1 MEFGVSLLRLFCHA
15 FSARYGV
22 VFRPCILHLVG
33 HHHTYQALSVSRL
46 RHQLRLTG
54 NEIGGGGYGVWRR
67 WCRPSTTTTKAS
79 GFLFLKYGEEA
90 LHVTNL
96 SSFGCFSVFSNCS
109 RWRSSTITW
118 VGAHRWPMPAI
129 CVGPLMLNLDL
140 FHVYTLRDSC
150 LNYF

>member
-1 MEFGVSLLRLFCHA
+1 MEFGVSHLRLFCHA

-54 NEIGGGGYGVWRR
+54 NEIGGGGMGFGGGGLEVVSAVNDDHEGIWVSISQYG
-67 WCRPSTTTTKAS
+67 K
-79 GFLFLKYGEEA
+79 EA
-90 LHVTNL
+90 LHVTTL

-118 VGAHRWPMPAI
+118 SEHIGGRCQRSV
-129 CVGPLMLNLDL
+129 
-140 FHVYTLRDSC
+140 
-150 LNYF
+150 